1 MPKPIPDPSIPRLA
15 DTPPSPDRQPW
26 EKRPDEGHKAFRAFQ
41 EYCKLG
47 GERSTGQVAANIRK
61 TPNLIKGWSSAYDW
75 VARAAAYD
83 DHMGRL
89 EQGRREKVRAEFAE
103 RWERRR
109 LEAAE
114 ANWDRAQRLAL
125 RAEEMLRAPLYEQ
138 EVTQEIIDPK
148 TGESRPIAITLTP
161 AKWTFGQAAAILKTV
176 AELQAAAL
184 VEALGGNDDGFD
196 PATASPDECRAYL
209 AKQGVKAL
217 PPPAK

>member
-1 MPKPIPDPSIPRLA
+1 MPKPIPDPNIPP
-15 DTPPSPDRQPW
+15 TEPNPDRRPW

-47 GERSTGQVAANIRK
+47 GERSTGQVAANLDR

-75 VARAAAYD
+75 VARAAAWD
-83 DHMGRL
+83 DHMGQL
-89 EQGRREKVRAEFAE
+89 EQAQREKVRAEFAE

-125 RAEEMLRAPLYEQ
+125 RAEEMLNSPLYEQ
-138 EVTQEIIDPK
+138 EVTSRDPA
-148 TGESRPIAITLTP
+148 TGQPVSVTLTP
-161 AKWTFGQAAAILKTV
+161 AKWTFGAVAQILKTV

-184 VEALGGNDDGFD
+184 TEALGGSDDGFD
-196 PATASPDECRAYL
+196 PATASPEECRAYL
-209 AKQGVKAL
+209 AKQGVIKAL
-217 PPPAK
+217 PAPAGK